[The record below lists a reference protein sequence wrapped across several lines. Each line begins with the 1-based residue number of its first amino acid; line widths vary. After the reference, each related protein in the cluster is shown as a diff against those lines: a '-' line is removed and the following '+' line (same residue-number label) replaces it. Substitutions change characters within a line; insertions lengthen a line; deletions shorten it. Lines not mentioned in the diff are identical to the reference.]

1 MRTYIFDG
9 SIKLELIY
17 SLNLIRIP
25 TVFKAK
31 GKRQNDR
38 TVGGSI
44 VKMHSPSRKLSEH
57 VSRRGVQF

>member
-1 MRTYIFDG
+1 MLAYIFDG

-31 GKRQNDR
+31 EKRQNDR

-44 VKMHSPSRKLSEH
+44 FKMHRPSRKLSEH
-57 VSRRGVQF
+57 ISRRGIQF